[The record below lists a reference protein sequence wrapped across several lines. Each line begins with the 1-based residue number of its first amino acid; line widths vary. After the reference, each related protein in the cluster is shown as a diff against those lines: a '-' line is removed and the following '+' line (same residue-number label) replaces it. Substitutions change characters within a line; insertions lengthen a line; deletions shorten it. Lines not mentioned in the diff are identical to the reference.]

1 MADAISKAW
10 VRAQERWQPVEVS
23 EQAFRERIT
32 SLGADLDLADLAT
45 DDLYL
50 AIACGRGDDRALRA
64 FERSIFGELDVVL
77 RKLRCPELQDEVGQ
91 LLRVKLFVAGSRER
105 PAIDDYRGQGSLRRW
120 FRMVATRTALN
131 LRRGKQEQLVDDDF
145 LADLIGAGGVTDPEL
160 EMVKHRYRE
169 QFRAAYAASF
179 AELDDRDQQL
189 VRLAFRQRS
198 TVDEIGALFD
208 VHRATAARWVKRAHR
223 RLMKRTRERLVAELG
238 ITPSEFESVFKLI
251 VSRLELTLE
260 RHTS

>member
-1 MADAISKAW
+1 MADPVKAAW
-10 VRAQERWQPVEVS
+10 SHARRQWHPIEVS
-23 EQAFRERIT
+23 EVAFRARLA
-32 SLGADLDLADLAT
+32 SLEASGDPCDLAT

-50 AIACGRGDDRALRA
+50 AIACGRGDDEALRA
-64 FERSIFGELDVVL
+64 FERAIFGELDVVL
-77 RKLRCPELQDEVGQ
+77 RKLRCHDLRDDVGQ
-91 LLRVKLFVAGSRER
+91 QLRVKLFVAGSRGR

-145 LADLIGAGGVTDPEL
+145 LVDLIGAGGVTDPEL

-169 QFRAAYAASF
+169 QFRRAYAASF
-179 AELDDRDQQL
+179 AGLDDRDQQL
-189 VRLAFRQRS
+189 VRLAFRERMS
-198 TVDEIGALFD
+198 VDEIGGLFD
-208 VHRATAARWVKRAHR
+208 VHRATAARWVAKAHH
-223 RLMKRTRERLVAELG
+223 RLMRRTRERLVDELG

-260 RHTS
+260 RYTS